1 MITKTVTQELL
12 EYFYYHQYQHNYY
25 PCYDL
30 VKDMDM
36 QGNEYNCIYIV
47 N

>member
-12 EYFYYHQYQHNYY
+12 EYFYYHQYQHN